1 MKITRYILRAH
12 IGPFL
17 FSLVTLLFIFL
28 LQFLM
33 KYIDTIAGKGL
44 SWYVIVEFIGLSLAW
59 IVVLAVPMSVLVSTL
74 MAFGMLSSTN
84 EITILKSA
92 GVSIYRIIFPVFI
105 SAGFLTY
112 FLIWFN
118 NEVLPDANHRWATL
132 FRDIQRK
139 KPTLTLEP
147 GVFNKD
153 MEGYC
158 FLVRKTYENSNELD
172 NVTIY
177 DYTNYL
183 KNIVVTA
190 KRGEIAFTP
199 NSNNLIMNLTE
210 GEIHETSVNNSKEY
224 RRIFFKKHRIIIGSE
239 QFDFKRSSQGTFSR
253 SDRELSAKSMNIL
266 VDSLTKNNNTV
277 KNTVSEMMLQNVNNL
292 LIGKSID
299 SVITGYRPEH
309 FIALKDTDLAMY
321 QAKSFFNQ
329 LNTHLTRIESNNHS
343 IDSYLVEIYKKY
355 SIPAAC
361 LIFVLLG
368 APLGIMARKGG
379 FGIGAS
385 LSLGFF
391 LLYWA
396 CLIGGEK
403 LADRDIASPFL
414 GMWIANII
422 LGILGIYLVYKVA
435 KESAVINWDFLR
447 KLVPKQFRT
456 LEDENNNT

>member
-1 MKITRYILRAH
+1 
-12 IGPFL
+12 
-17 FSLVTLLFIFL
+17 
-28 LQFLM
+28 M
-33 KYIDTIAGKGL
+33 KYIDHIAGKGL
-44 SWYVIVEFIGLSLAW
+44 SWFVIVEFVGLSLAW

-84 EITILKSA
+84 EITVLKSA
-92 GVSIYRIIFPVFI
+92 GVSVYRIIFPVFI
-105 SAGFLTY
+105 SAGLLTY

-132 FRDIQRK
+132 YRDIQRK

-153 MEGYC
+153 LEGYC
-158 FLVRKTYENSNELD
+158 FLVRKTYEHSNELD

-190 KRGEIAFTP
+190 RKGEIAFTP
-199 NSNNLIMNLTE
+199 NSENLIMNLTD

-224 RRIFFKKHRIIIGSE
+224 RRIFFTKHRIIIGSE
-239 QFDFKRSSQGTFSR
+239 QFDFKRSSQGAFSR
-253 SDRELSAKSMNIL
+253 SDREMSSKLMKTI
-266 VDSLTKNNNTV
+266 VDSLEKINYTV
-277 KNTVSEMMLQNVNNL
+277 RNTVSEMMTQNVDGL
-292 LIGKSID
+292 LAGKSID
-299 SVITGYRPEH
+299 SAITGFRPEH
-309 FIALKDTDLAMY
+309 FAVLKDTDLAIY
-321 QAKSFFNQ
+321 QSKSFFNQ
-329 LNTHLTRIESNNHS
+329 LNMHLTRLESNNHS
-343 IDSYLVEIYKKY
+343 MDAYLVEIYKKY
-355 SIPAAC
+355 SIPTAC
-361 LIFVLLG
+361 FIFVLLG
-368 APLGIMARKGG
+368 APLGIMTRKGG
-379 FGIGAS
+379 FGMGAT

-403 LADRDIASPFL
+403 LADRDIASPFI

-435 KESAVINWDFLR
+435 KESAVLNFDFMR
-447 KLVPKQFRT
+447 KFIPKQFRT
-456 LEDENNNT
+456 LEDDNNN